1 MALTSVRWSPCLLPS
16 VALLT
21 LLACQREPK
30 PVVRTKPWPAPASV
44 QSAPAAS
51 TQNTRY
57 QLVSGIASVDVS
69 TRRQPLRGTVS
80 RLEGSIDWDPA
91 RPELTR
97 ALLRADLLSLS
108 IASRTNPAED
118 ASWTARAFDWL
129 ELGAERATEQREL
142 DRWAELRLVSLQPHA
157 GNEARRVGRPALVT
171 AHGELTLHHFRVPV
185 ELELEVDTRNTA
197 KGAELVI
204 RTRRPLLVSLAAH
217 DILPREPSGSVLPG
231 AVSEL
236 GKLVARQALVAV
248 EVVAR
253 AQPPAT
259 EKLSPKP

>member
-1 MALTSVRWSPCLLPS
+1 MLLS
-16 VALLT
+16 SAVLT

-30 PVVRTKPWPAPASV
+30 RVVRTEPWPAPAAV
-44 QSAPAAS
+44 QSAPTTA
-51 TQNTRY
+51 TPGTRY
-57 QLVSGIASVDVS
+57 ELVSGIASVDLS
-69 TRRQPLRGTVS
+69 TKRQPLRGTIS
-80 RLEGSIDWDPA
+80 RLEGSIDWDGA

-97 ALLRADLLSLS
+97 ATLRADLLSLS
-108 IASRTNPAED
+108 ITSRTNPAED

-129 ELGAERATEQREL
+129 ELGAERASEQREL
-142 DRWAELRLVSLQPHA
+142 DRWAELRFVSMQPHP

-171 AHGELTLHHFRVPV
+171 VQGELTLHHFRVPV

-197 KGAELVI
+197 RGAELVI

-217 DILPREPSGSVLPG
+217 DILPRDPAGSVLPG

-253 AQPPAT
+253 GQPPAA
-259 EKLSPKP
+259 EKLPPEP